1 MNLPSMSTTEKPTP
15 PVDVIHEDSGP
26 ALSGLQ
32 EQQDKNGV
40 DIDDAQIEG
49 PKDEA
54 FKKDARPETQLKRRR
69 KRA

>member
-26 ALSGLQ
+26 ALSAMQ
-32 EQQDKNGV
+32 EHQDKSGV
-40 DIDDAQIEG
+40 DIDDAQIEE
-49 PKDEA
+49 PKDQA
-54 FKKDARPETQLKRRR
+54 FKKNVGPETPPKRRR